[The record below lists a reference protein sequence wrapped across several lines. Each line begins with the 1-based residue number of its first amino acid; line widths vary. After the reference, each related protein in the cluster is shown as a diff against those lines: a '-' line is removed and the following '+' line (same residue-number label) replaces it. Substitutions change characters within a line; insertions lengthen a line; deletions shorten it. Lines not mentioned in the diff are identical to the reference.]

1 MKTKRNNQTRVHII
15 GSGPRCGTTLLFEAM
30 KVSFDFE
37 AAPEHE
43 APICQSRFEFAATG
57 RVLTKYPGEI
67 DLIRWP
73 LKLDPS
79 LIVICIIR
87 DPRDMVSSTHG
98 GRPGCYWASLKFW
111 KLFLRHIGHVRE
123 HSRFMLVRYEDLVT
137 DPDGTQ
143 ERLRHRFPCLS
154 KKHPFSAYHEHAKPS
169 ELSSAALNG
178 VRPIQPKGVGTWRAN
193 LPRLKQQIQ
202 LHGPIGASL
211 IQFGYEKDRAWE
223 AVLNDVL
230 PGNYQTATNE
240 FLEKG
245 FAARRRRRN
254 ALAVT
259 RLLIERAGLPSNT
272 VLLPFRT
279 AYRFLRMR
287 RTDKK
292 IAP

>member
-43 APICQSRFEFAATG
+43 APICQSRFDFAPTG

-73 LKLDPS
+73 LKLDPA

-87 DPRDMVSSTHG
+87 DPRDMVVSTHG
-98 GRPGCYWASLKFW
+98 GHPGCYWASLKFW
-111 KLFLRHIGHVRE
+111 KLFLQHIGAVCGHP
-123 HSRFMLVRYEDLVT
+123 RFMLVRYEDLVT
-137 DPDGTQ
+137 DPDRAQ
-143 ERLRHRFPCLS
+143 RSLRHRFSFLS
-154 KKHPFSAYHEHAKPS
+154 QKHPFSAYHEHANAS

-178 VRPIQPKGVGTWRAN
+178 VRPIQPMGIGAWRAN
-193 LPRLKQQIQ
+193 LPRVKQQIQ
-202 LHGPIGASL
+202 LHGPIEESL
-211 IQFGYEKDRAWE
+211 IKFGYENDRAWE
-223 AVLNDVL
+223 TVLDDVL
-230 PGNYQTATNE
+230 PGNYETATNE

-272 VLLPFRT
+272 VLGPFRA
-279 AYRFLRMR
+279 AYRLVSLG
-287 RTDKK
+287 RTGTK